1 MNDLS
6 TKPHTSGDVTDRI
19 AALSPAK
26 QALLELRLKKSRS
39 SALAGQTIVRR
50 SDRESAPPL
59 SFAQQRLWFLDQLE
73 PNSALYNISTALR
86 LRGRLNT
93 EALQKSLAVIVERHE
108 VLRTTFAS
116 VNGDPVQVIN
126 ENPGVALA
134 MVDLSAWPKGD
145 RELQVKRLRKQEA
158 RRPFN
163 LSSDLMLRSTLIRL
177 SEEENVL
184 QLVMHHIASDGW
196 SIGVLLRELDVLYD
210 AFCNEKP
217 SPLPEL
223 SIQYA
228 DYAIWQ
234 QQWLQGEVL
243 QKQLSYWKKQLNGTS
258 TLRLPTDRPRPAVQ
272 THRGASQSL
281 MLSKELTESLNALSL
296 KEKASLFMTLL
307 AAFQLLLHRF
317 TGQDDIAVGS
327 PIAGRNRAETEGLIG
342 FFINTLVLRTVF
354 SDNPTF
360 KEVLARVR
368 GTCLDAYAHQDVPF
382 EKLVEELRPERDLS
396 RTPLFQVFMN
406 MVNIAKRVVPEGF
419 KTESSSVTGS
429 AYSRTDESTSDFEA
443 QSKFD
448 LTIYVRERDGALN
461 FNWVYNAD
469 LFDRNRIQEMSRQYE
484 TLLSQVAEHPD
495 ASIDSYSLLTATGQE
510 LLPNPVEPLGS
521 DWVGSVHEGFL
532 WQARSSPAHPAI
544 TDPSGSWTYAE
555 LNSRTNQLAHYL
567 LRNGIQREDIIAV
580 YAHRSASLV
589 WALLGILKA
598 GAAFLI
604 LDPAYPAARL
614 IQYIRMAKPR
624 GVIEL
629 QAAGVVSNELES
641 VLRAS
646 VDFCVTL
653 PVSAGLG
660 ADKVFEGYS
669 TADPEMEIHP
679 DDLAYISYTS
689 GSTGEPNGILGT
701 HGPLSHFVRWQ
712 TENFALTG
720 SDRFSFLS
728 GLSHDPALR
737 DIFTPLCT
745 GGTLCILD
753 PQQFGSPGYLR
764 RWMKREEITI
774 AHLAPTMI
782 ELLNESG
789 SEADGRSANGAVPL
803 LRYAFFGGDSL
814 TQRDLSK
821 FQKIF
826 PLTTCVN
833 FYGATETPQAMG
845 YFVIPQKGDTGRA
858 GEIRTEKIPLG
869 RGIEG
874 AQLLVLND
882 AEQLAGIGEL
892 GEICVRTP
900 YLARGYLCNDALT
913 QQRFVAN
920 PFNKI
925 PGDRLYKTGDMGRYL
940 PDGNVEYIGRADH
953 QVKIRGFRIELGEI
967 ETVLCQNPAVRQS
980 VVLARDEIPGDKRLV
995 AYVVS
1000 TQGES
1005 LVTNDLRDFL
1015 KKKLPDYMVPSAFV
1029 VVENLP
1035 LTPNG
1040 KVDRKTLPAPDYTR
1054 EQQEKKLLA
1063 PRDELELQLTKIW
1076 EKVLKVRPIGV
1087 RDNFFELGGHSLL
1100 AVRLFA
1106 QIEKTMRKN
1115 LPVAALF
1122 HAPTIEQ
1129 LARLIS
1135 EDGWSAQWKSLVA
1148 IQPGGSRPPLFCV
1161 HAHDGGVLF
1170 WRDLARHLGPDQ
1182 PFYGFQ
1188 PQGLD
1193 GQQPLHHRIAEMAGH
1208 YIKEMRTMQPEGP
1221 YFIGGHCIGGLM
1233 AFEMAQQLHAQ
1244 GENVALLA
1252 LFDSFAPRRGK
1263 RARSS
1268 LLRRYRYRA
1277 ICVFERTVSLHIGNL
1292 SVVAPRKRLP
1302 YIRDKFNKALYKLYM
1317 GLGSAWVPA
1326 ARARRSILKA
1336 ASQAAR
1342 KYNPKTYPGKI
1353 TLFRATDLGGGIR
1366 HDHDMGWRPLAGAGV
1381 ETHLIPGYHAH
1392 IVLEPRV
1399 RLLAKELTAVLA
1411 RAQECKES
1419 GPIVRAVQSNSTQV
1433 LERQD

>member
-116 VNGDPVQVIN
+116 VNGDAVQVIN

-196 SIGVLLRELDVLYD
+196 SIGVLFRELDALYD